1 MEQVGYIRK
10 IVDDKAEVEV
20 KRISSCGGG
29 CSSCGGSCNVPS
41 ITVVIR
47 NPINAEV
54 GDYVE
59 IKAKSKNIIKYAL
72 IVYMIPFTMLILGI
86 ILGMNLLQSMNISD
100 YEIYSFIIGLIFLG
114 ISFLIVRKIDK
125 SIKNKNQ
132 NTMEMIRIINR

>member
-1 MEQVGYIRK
+1 MEQIGYVRK

-20 KRISSCGGG
+20 KRISGCGGG

-41 ITVVIR
+41 ITVLIK
-47 NPINAEV
+47 NPVNAEA

-59 IKAKSKNIIKYAL
+59 IRAKSKNIIKYAL
-72 IVYMIPFTMLILGI
+72 IVYMIPFAMLILGI

-100 YEIYSFIIGLIFLG
+100 YETYGFIIGLVFLG

-125 SIKNKNQ
+125 SIEKKDQ
-132 NTMEMIRIINR
+132 NTMEMIRIIK